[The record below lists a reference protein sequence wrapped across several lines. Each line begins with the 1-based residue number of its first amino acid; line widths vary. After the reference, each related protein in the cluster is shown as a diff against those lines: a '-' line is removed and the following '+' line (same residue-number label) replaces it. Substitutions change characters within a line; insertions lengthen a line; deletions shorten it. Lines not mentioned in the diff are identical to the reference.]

1 MSKISGNEV
10 FGEKIAKK
18 LNFFFGNFSEGKI
31 PKTEVRNPENP
42 KSRSPKS
49 RSPKPEMAS
58 VKTIE
63 MFAIDGFEALVFT
76 VCPTMVKRDAIEAL
90 VRKANPTKTPAFQS
104 EIANR
109 IQDYSEAFLRTPRSL
124 EKKPS
129 EIEMAAII
137 ETIRQF
143 AKDDFRFG
151 LFKKNLQLVF
161 DLMTDSVKEVYL
173 INNGNLC
180 KLLNETMEFL
190 RASRNEERFDAKYSS
205 DGKKVTFGLRNV

>member
-1 MSKISGNEV
+1 LRKIE
-10 FGEKIAKK
+10 
-18 LNFFFGNFSEGKI
+18 NFFRKLSEGK
-31 PKTEVRNPENP
+31 NPENP
-42 KSRSPKS
+42 MSRSPKS
-49 RSPKPEMAS
+49 RSPEKAS

-76 VCPTMVKRDAIEAL
+76 VCPIMVKRDAIEAF
-90 VRKANPTKTPAFQS
+90 VRKANPTKTAAFQS
-104 EIANR
+104 EIATR
-109 IQDYSEAFLRTPRSL
+109 IQDYSAAFLRTPRAL

-151 LFKKNLQLVF
+151 LFKKNLYLVF
-161 DLMTDSVKEVYL
+161 ELMTDSVKELHL

-180 KLLNETMEFL
+180 KLINETMEFL
-190 RASRNEERFDAKYSS
+190 RASRDEMRFDAKYSS
-205 DGKKVTFGLRNV
+205 DGKKVTFGLRN

>member
-1 MSKISGNEV
+1 MSR
-10 FGEKIAKK
+10 
-18 LNFFFGNFSEGKI
+18 
-31 PKTEVRNPENP
+31 T
-42 KSRSPKS
+42 PKS

-76 VCPTMVKRDAIEAL
+76 VCPVMVKREAIEAFVL
-90 VRKANPTKTPAFQS
+90 KANPTKTVAFRS
-104 EIANR
+104 EVANR

-151 LFKKNLQLVF
+151 LFKQNLYLVF
-161 DLMTDSVKEVYL
+161 ELMTESVKELHL

-190 RASRNEERFDAKYSS
+190 RASRDEMRFDAKYSS
-205 DGKKVTFGLRNV
+205 DGKKVTFGLRKV

>member
-1 MSKISGNEV
+1 MSR
-10 FGEKIAKK
+10 
-18 LNFFFGNFSEGKI
+18 
-31 PKTEVRNPENP
+31 TP
-42 KSRSPKS
+42 KSRTPKS
-49 RSPKPEMAS
+49 EMASAAS

-76 VCPTMVKRDAIEAL
+76 VCPVMVKREAIEAF
-90 VRKANPTKTPAFQS
+90 VRKANPTKTAAFQS

-151 LFKKNLQLVF
+151 LFKKNLHLVF
-161 DLMTDSVKEVYL
+161 ALMTDYVKEVHL

-190 RASRNEERFDAKYSS
+190 RASRDEMRFDAKYSS
-205 DGKKVTFGLRNV
+205 DGKKVTFGLRKV

>member
-1 MSKISGNEV
+1 LFSVIVPNKGFFNIFE
-10 FGEKIAKK
+10 KK
-18 LNFFFGNFSEGKI
+18 LRKIENFFRKLSEGK
-31 PKTEVRNPENP
+31 NPENP
-42 KSRSPKS
+42 MSRSPEK
-49 RSPKPEMAS
+49 AS

-76 VCPTMVKRDAIEAL
+76 VCPIMVKRDAIEAF
-90 VRKANPTKTPAFQS
+90 VRKANPTKTAAFQS
-104 EIANR
+104 EIATR
-109 IQDYSEAFLRTPRSL
+109 IQDYSAAFLRTPRAL

-151 LFKKNLQLVF
+151 LFKKNLYLVF
-161 DLMTDSVKEVYL
+161 ELMTDSVKELHL

-190 RASRNEERFDAKYSS
+190 RASRNEIRFDAKYSS
-205 DGKKVTFGLRNV
+205 DGKKVTFGLRN

>member
-1 MSKISGNEV
+1 MS
-10 FGEKIAKK
+10 
-18 LNFFFGNFSEGKI
+18 
-31 PKTEVRNPENP
+31 
-42 KSRSPKS
+42 
-49 RSPKPEMAS
+49 S

-76 VCPTMVKRDAIEAL
+76 VCPVMVKREAIEAL
-90 VRKANPTKTPAFQS
+90 VRKANPTKTLAFQS
-104 EIANR
+104 EVANR
-109 IQDYSEAFLRTPRSL
+109 IQDYSAAFLRTPRAV
-124 EKKPS
+124 ERKPS

-151 LFKKNLQLVF
+151 LFKKNLHLVF
-161 DLMTDSVKEVYL
+161 ELMTESVKQELHL

-190 RASRNEERFDAKYSS
+190 RASSSETRFDAKYSS
-205 DGKKVTFGLRNV
+205 DGKIVTFGLQ

>member
-1 MSKISGNEV
+1 
-10 FGEKIAKK
+10 
-18 LNFFFGNFSEGKI
+18 
-31 PKTEVRNPENP
+31 
-42 KSRSPKS
+42 
-49 RSPKPEMAS
+49 
-58 VKTIE
+58 

-76 VCPTMVKRDAIEAL
+76 VCPTMVKREAIEAL

-109 IQDYSEAFLRTPRSL
+109 IQDYSSAFLRTPRAL

-151 LFKKNLQLVF
+151 LFKQNLHLVF
-161 DLMTDSVKEVYL
+161 ELMTESVKEIYL

-180 KLLNETMEFL
+180 KLLNDTMNYLRDSRDET
-190 RASRNEERFDAKYSS
+190 RFVAKYSPC
-205 DGKKVTFGLRNV
+205 GKKVKFGLLRN

>member
-1 MSKISGNEV
+1 M
-10 FGEKIAKK
+10 
-18 LNFFFGNFSEGKI
+18 
-31 PKTEVRNPENP
+31 
-42 KSRSPKS
+42 SRSAKF
-49 RSPKPEMAS
+49 RSPKPGMAS

-76 VCPTMVKRDAIEAL
+76 VCPIMVKREAIEAFVL
-90 VRKANPTKTPAFQS
+90 KGNPTKTAAFRS
-104 EIANR
+104 EVANR

-180 KLLNETMEFL
+180 KLLNDTMEFL
-190 RASRNEERFDAKYSS
+190 RASRDEMRFDAKYSS
-205 DGKKVTFGLRNV
+205 DGKKVAFGLRNV

>member
-1 MSKISGNEV
+1 
-10 FGEKIAKK
+10 
-18 LNFFFGNFSEGKI
+18 
-31 PKTEVRNPENP
+31 
-42 KSRSPKS
+42 
-49 RSPKPEMAS
+49 MAS

-76 VCPTMVKRDAIEAL
+76 VCPTMVKREAIEAL
-90 VRKANPTKTPAFQS
+90 VRKANPTKTAAFQS
-104 EIANR
+104 EVATR
-109 IQDYSEAFLRTPRSL
+109 IQDYSEAFLRTPRAL
-124 EKKPS
+124 ERKPS

-151 LFKKNLQLVF
+151 LFKQNLYLVF
-161 DLMTDSVKEVYL
+161 ELMTESVKELHL

-190 RASRNEERFDAKYSS
+190 RASCDEMRFDAKYSS
-205 DGKKVTFGLRNV
+205 DGKKVTFGLRKV

>member
-1 MSKISGNEV
+1 MAS
-10 FGEKIAKK
+10 A
-18 LNFFFGNFSEGKI
+18 
-31 PKTEVRNPENP
+31 
-42 KSRSPKS
+42 
-49 RSPKPEMAS
+49 AS

-76 VCPTMVKRDAIEAL
+76 VCPTMVKREAIEAF

-104 EIANR
+104 EVANR
-109 IQDYSEAFLRTPRSL
+109 IQDYSEAFLRTPRAL

-180 KLLNETMEFL
+180 KLLNETMDFL
-190 RASRNEERFDAKYSS
+190 RASRDEMRFDAKYSS
-205 DGKKVTFGLRNV
+205 DGKKVTFGLRKV

>member
-1 MSKISGNEV
+1 MFSVIVPNKGFFNIFE
-10 FGEKIAKK
+10 KK
-18 LNFFFGNFSEGKI
+18 LRKIENFFRKLSEGK
-31 PKTEVRNPENP
+31 NPENP
-42 KSRSPKS
+42 MSRSPKS
-49 RSPKPEMAS
+49 RSPEKAS

-76 VCPTMVKRDAIEAL
+76 VCPIMVKRDAIEAF
-90 VRKANPTKTPAFQS
+90 VRKANPTKTAAFQS
-104 EIANR
+104 EIATR
-109 IQDYSEAFLRTPRSL
+109 IQDYSAAFLRTPRAL

-151 LFKKNLQLVF
+151 LFKKNLYLVF
-161 DLMTDSVKEVYL
+161 ELMTDSVKELHL

-180 KLLNETMEFL
+180 KLINETMEFL
-190 RASRNEERFDAKYSS
+190 RASRDEMRFDAKYSS
-205 DGKKVTFGLRNV
+205 DGKKVTFGLRN

>member
-1 MSKISGNEV
+1 MSRS
-10 FGEKIAKK
+10 A
-18 LNFFFGNFSEGKI
+18 
-31 PKTEVRNPENP
+31 
-42 KSRSPKS
+42 KSRN
-49 RSPKPEMAS
+49 PKPEMAS

-76 VCPTMVKRDAIEAL
+76 VCPTMVKREAIEAF
-90 VRKANPTKTPAFQS
+90 VRKANPTKTVAFQS

-109 IQDYSEAFLRTPRSL
+109 IQDYSAAFFRTPRSL

-161 DLMTDSVKEVYL
+161 DLMTESVKEVYL

-180 KLLNETMEFL
+180 KLLNETMDFL
-190 RASRNEERFDAKYSS
+190 RASRDEMRFDAKYSS
-205 DGKKVTFGLRNV
+205 DGKKVTFGLRKV

>member
-1 MSKISGNEV
+1 MR
-10 FGEKIAKK
+10 FLAKKCEK
-18 LNFFFGNFSEGKI
+18 LNFFSETFRK
-31 PKTEVRNPENP
+31 E
-42 KSRSPKS
+42 KSRSPEN
-49 RSPKPEMAS
+49 PKPEMAS

-76 VCPTMVKRDAIEAL
+76 VCPTMVNREAIEAL

-104 EIANR
+104 EVATR
-109 IQDYSEAFLRTPRSL
+109 IQDYSAAFLRTPRAL

-143 AKDDFRFG
+143 AKDEFRFG
-151 LFKKNLQLVF
+151 LFKKNLYLVF
-161 DLMTDSVKEVYL
+161 ELMTESVKELHL

-190 RASRNEERFDAKYSS
+190 RASRDEMRFDAKYSS
-205 DGKKVTFGLRNV
+205 DGKKITFGLRKV

>member
-1 MSKISGNEV
+1 LYLIKVFFKYLKKKSQKIERFFRKL
-10 FGEKIAKK
+10 FGRK
-18 LNFFFGNFSEGKI
+18 KI
-31 PKTEVRNPENP
+31 PKTET
-42 KSRSPKS
+42 
-49 RSPKPEMAS
+49 EMSS

-76 VCPTMVKRDAIEAL
+76 VCPVMVKKEAIEAL
-90 VRKANPTKTPAFQS
+90 VRKANPTKTAAFQS
-104 EIANR
+104 EIVTR
-109 IQDYSEAFLRTPRSL
+109 IQDYSEAFLRTPRAL
-124 EKKPS
+124 ERKPS

-151 LFKKNLQLVF
+151 LFKQNLYLVF
-161 DLMTDSVKEVYL
+161 ELMTESVKELHL

-190 RASRNEERFDAKYSS
+190 RASRNEMRFDAKYSS
-205 DGKKVTFGLRNV
+205 DGKKVTFGLQ

>member
-1 MSKISGNEV
+1 MYLIKVFFKYLKKKSQKIERFFRKL
-10 FGEKIAKK
+10 FGRK
-18 LNFFFGNFSEGKI
+18 KI
-31 PKTEVRNPENP
+31 PKTET
-42 KSRSPKS
+42 
-49 RSPKPEMAS
+49 EMSS

-76 VCPTMVKRDAIEAL
+76 VCPVMVKKEAIEAL
-90 VRKANPTKTPAFQS
+90 VRKANPTKTAAFQS
-104 EIANR
+104 EIVTR
-109 IQDYSEAFLRTPRSL
+109 IQDYSEAFLRTPRAL
-124 EKKPS
+124 ERKPS

-151 LFKKNLQLVF
+151 LFKQNLYLVF
-161 DLMTDSVKEVYL
+161 ELMTESVKELHL

-190 RASRNEERFDAKYSS
+190 RASRNEMRFDAKYSS
-205 DGKKVTFGLRNV
+205 DGKKVTFGLQ

>member
-1 MSKISGNEV
+1 MRFLAKKC
-10 FGEKIAKK
+10 EKIE
-18 LNFFFGNFSEGKI
+18 LFFGNFSEGKI

-76 VCPTMVKRDAIEAL
+76 VCPTMVKREAIEAL
-90 VRKANPTKTPAFQS
+90 VRKANPTKTAAFQS

-151 LFKKNLQLVF
+151 LFKKNLHLVF
-161 DLMTDSVKEVYL
+161 DLMTDSVKELHL

>member
-1 MSKISGNEV
+1 MYLIKVFFKYLKKKSQKIERFFRKL
-10 FGEKIAKK
+10 FGRK
-18 LNFFFGNFSEGKI
+18 KI
-31 PKTEVRNPENP
+31 PKTET
-42 KSRSPKS
+42 
-49 RSPKPEMAS
+49 EMSS

-76 VCPTMVKRDAIEAL
+76 VCPVMVKKEAIEAL
-90 VRKANPTKTPAFQS
+90 VRKANPTKTAAFQS
-104 EIANR
+104 EIVTR
-109 IQDYSEAFLRTPRSL
+109 IQDYSEAFLRTPRAL
-124 EKKPS
+124 ERKPS

-151 LFKKNLQLVF
+151 LFKQNLYLVF
-161 DLMTDSVKEVYL
+161 ELMTESVKELHL

-190 RASRNEERFDAKYSS
+190 RASRDEMRFDAKYSS
-205 DGKKVTFGLRNV
+205 DGKKVTFGLQ

>member
-1 MSKISGNEV
+1 M
-10 FGEKIAKK
+10 
-18 LNFFFGNFSEGKI
+18 
-31 PKTEVRNPENP
+31 
-42 KSRSPKS
+42 SRSPKS
-49 RSPKPEMAS
+49 RSPEKAS

-76 VCPTMVKRDAIEAL
+76 VCPIMVKRDAIEAF
-90 VRKANPTKTPAFQS
+90 VRKANPTKTAAFQS
-104 EIANR
+104 EIATR
-109 IQDYSEAFLRTPRSL
+109 IQDYSAAFLRTPRAL

-151 LFKKNLQLVF
+151 LFKKNLYLVF
-161 DLMTDSVKEVYL
+161 ELMTDSVKELHL

-180 KLLNETMEFL
+180 KLINETMEFL
-190 RASRNEERFDAKYSS
+190 RASRDEMRFDAKYSS
-205 DGKKVTFGLRNV
+205 DGKKVTFGLRN